1 MIKIFYCTKLLLLSV
16 TLFFI
21 SQSAKA
27 TVYEVPHSVDWIRQI
42 NTLSPGRAV
51 IVYNSLQVNAQPGDT
66 FALIGGT
73 RNPIRIDDLRGDSLN
88 PILFLN
94 KSAQVIITKPV
105 GGYFGLSF
113 LRCRYLKISGRSN
126 PTIAYGIKITNLPSG
141 SGISLNDF
149 TSNVEIEGVEIGN
162 IFSSGIVAKTDPV
175 CSNLTRYPSFTMYD
189 IKIHHN
195 YIHHVGNEG
204 LYIGNTFY
212 NDGNGWRMNCTN
224 PTSSTV
230 LFPHRII
237 GVQVYENFID
247 STGWD
252 GIQLAS
258 CFNGVVRNNYV
269 TNDSY
274 KDATNQT
281 SGILIGQ
288 PSQINV
294 FNNTILNS
302 MGAGIQSFGV
312 GTRIYN
318 NLILYPGQSPK
329 SRGSFNSSGQLVGT
343 QFTYGIYVND
353 KVCRDT
359 SVPRLPYV
367 VAHNTI
373 IINKVYRVGSPY
385 NTWAPQGINGN
396 SMAFINGSFFG
407 NNLVLIDSNFA
418 TPAVN
423 PIQGVYASNSVPGY
437 SIVNNPSFV
446 SINSRSTFSSN
457 YFSNELNLVNFNG
470 PLLNDYTLQAGSN
483 AVNTAVSS
491 TITNNPYLNLDIL
504 GVARP
509 QGGSP
514 DFGAYERFAQSA
526 QGGLSGMLVVPN
538 PISLSGQSTFEVWL
552 NDNTIQNPEINVIG
566 LDQNYSL
573 PIESISLQNDV
584 LVLTLSTQ
592 QLPVQSGLWSIQ
604 VSENNQLKANALFM
618 IIP

>member
-1 MIKIFYCTKLLLLSV
+1 MKKFFYLSK
-16 TLFFI
+16 LFFI
-21 SQSAKA
+21 SFTLFLLSQTASAR
-27 TVYEVPHSVDWIRQI
+27 VYDVPHSVDWIRQI
-42 NTLSPGRAV
+42 NTLAPGVAN

-73 RNPIRIDDLRGDSLN
+73 RNPIRIDDIMGDSLN
-88 PILFLN
+88 PILFYN
-94 KSAQVIITKPV
+94 KNSQVIITKPI

-126 PTIAYGIKITNLPSG
+126 PAITFGIKITNLPAG

-162 IFSSGIVAKTDPV
+162 VFSSGIVAKTDPT
-175 CSNLTRYPSFTMYD
+175 CSNLFNYLRFTMYE

-204 LYIGNTFY
+204 FYIGNTFY
-212 NDGNGWRMNCTN
+212 NDGSGWRMNCTN

-230 LFPHRII
+230 LFPHKII
-237 GVQVYENFID
+237 GVQVYENYLD

-252 GIQLAS
+252 AVQLAS
-258 CFNGVVRNNYV
+258 CFNGEVRNNYI

-288 PSQINV
+288 PSEINV

-302 MGAGIQSFGV
+302 MGAAIQSFGV

-353 KVCRDT
+353 KVCRDP
-359 SVPRLPYV
+359 SVPKLPYV

-373 IINKVYRVGSPY
+373 IINNVYKVGSPY

-396 SMAFINGSFFG
+396 SMAYINGSFFG
-407 NNLVLIDSNFA
+407 NNLVLIDSNFT
-418 TPAVN
+418 TPAVT
-423 PIQGVYASNSVPGY
+423 PVRGIFASNSVPNY
-437 SIVNNPSFV
+437 SIVNNPSFI
-446 SINSRSTFSSN
+446 SINSRSTFSN
-457 YFSNELNLVNFNG
+457 NFFSNELNLVDFNG
-470 PLLNDYTLQAGSN
+470 PSQNDYTLQPNSN

-491 TITNNPYLNLDIL
+491 TITNYPFLALDYLR
-504 GVARP
+504 VSRP
-509 QGGSP
+509 QGSSP
-514 DFGAYERFAQSA
+514 DFGAYEMFVQST
-526 QGGLSGMLVVPN
+526 QTGLSGMLVVPN
-538 PISLSGQSTFEVWL
+538 PISLSGQTTFEILLSDV
-552 NDNTIQNPEINVIG
+552 TIQNPTLNVLGIN
-566 LDQNYSL
+566 QNYNLNVLS
-573 PIESISLQNDV
+573 SAVQNNQ
-584 LVLTLSTQ
+584 LVLTVSTQ
-592 QLPVQSGLWSIQ
+592 DLPVQSGLWSLQ
-604 VSENNQLKANALFM
+604 VSENNQIKANALFM

>member
-1 MIKIFYCTKLLLLSV
+1 
-16 TLFFI
+16 
-21 SQSAKA
+21 
-27 TVYEVPHSVDWIRQI
+27 
-42 NTLSPGRAV
+42 
-51 IVYNSLQVNAQPGDT
+51 
-66 FALIGGT
+66 
-73 RNPIRIDDLRGDSLN
+73 
-88 PILFLN
+88 
-94 KSAQVIITKPV
+94 
-105 GGYFGLSF
+105 
-113 LRCRYLKISGRSN
+113 
-126 PTIAYGIKITNLPSG
+126 
-141 SGISLNDF
+141 
-149 TSNVEIEGVEIGN
+149 
-162 IFSSGIVAKTDPV
+162 
-175 CSNLTRYPSFTMYD
+175 MYD

-237 GVQVYENFID
+237 GVQVYENFLD

-252 GIQLAS
+252 AVQLAS
-258 CFNGVVRNNYV
+258 CFNGEVRNNYI

-288 PSQINV
+288 PSQVNV

-302 MGAGIQSFGV
+302 MGAAIQSFGV

-353 KVCRDT
+353 KVCRDV
-359 SVPRLPYV
+359 SVPRLPYL

-396 SMAFINGSFFG
+396 SMAYINGSFFG

-418 TPAVN
+418 VPAFS

-437 SIVNNPSFV
+437 SIVNNPSFI

-457 YFSNELNLVNFNG
+457 YFSNELNLVNFSG
-470 PLLNDYTLQAGSN
+470 SSINDYSLQETSS

-491 TITNNPYLNLDIL
+491 TVTSYPFLASDLL
-504 GVARP
+504 GVRRP
-509 QGGSP
+509 QGSSP
-514 DFGAYERFAQSA
+514 DFGAYETYIQTAQS
-526 QGGLSGMLVVPN
+526 GLSGMLVVPN
-538 PISLSGQSTFEVWL
+538 PISLSGKNTFEVRL
-552 NDNTIQNPEINVIG
+552 TDITIQNPTLNVLG
-566 LDQNYSL
+566 VNQNYTL
-573 PIESISLQNDV
+573 NV
-584 LVLTLSTQ
+584 LSSTIVNNQLILTISTQ
-592 QLPVQSGLWSIQ
+592 QLPVQSGLWSLQ
-604 VSENNQLKANALFM
+604 VSEDNQIKANALFM